1 MTPREIYESNSK
13 VASGTPSP
21 LVDPRLPDDARLRA
35 RVEPGRTPT
44 AGATYREG
52 AGVGRPVP
60 PAVGPNAQRS
70 PISTTAARIGGA
82 LFLLGLLV
90 VMGALYMAA
99 TGSRWW
105 AWGGV
110 LWLGALVSMLAANAL
125 RGGDGDE

>member
-13 VASGTPSP
+13 VTSGTPSP

-60 PAVGPNAQRS
+60 PAVGP
-70 PISTTAARIGGA
+70 TAARIGGA